1 MVELVR
7 PMVSEGK
14 AEEEPG
20 ENPNASRLV
29 GGLVSNWN
37 RDFSATLNFVPV
49 TPSLVPDLRSL
60 NSTLF
65 PMTYNERYYKE
76 VLAIDSLSRIVYW
89 GSKVAAT
96 FSCRLQVFHVN
107 DMPKIECYVMTFGVL
122 AAFRRLKI
130 GTVMLEAITE
140 YYRRRIE
147 VSRIALHVHS
157 CNQIA
162 LNFYLKHEFI
172 LMETMPDY
180 YKRLSPSSA
189 HLLHYVYAR

>member
-20 ENPNASRLV
+20 ENPNASQLV

-76 VLAIDSLSRIVYW
+76 VLAIDSLSRIGIPVSI
-89 GSKVAAT
+89 GASGND
-96 FSCRLQVFHVN
+96 SIICSILGQQGGGHVFL
-107 DMPKIECYVMTFGVL
+107 P
-122 AAFRRLKI
+122 
-130 GTVMLEAITE
+130 
-140 YYRRRIE
+140 
-147 VSRIALHVHS
+147 IAS
-157 CNQIA
+157 FPC
-162 LNFYLKHEFI
+162 
-172 LMETMPDY
+172 
-180 YKRLSPSSA
+180 
-189 HLLHYVYAR
+189 

>member
-1 MVELVR
+1 
-7 PMVSEGK
+7 
-14 AEEEPG
+14 
-20 ENPNASRLV
+20 
-29 GGLVSNWN
+29 
-37 RDFSATLNFVPV
+37 
-49 TPSLVPDLRSL
+49 
-60 NSTLF
+60 
-65 PMTYNERYYKE
+65 
-76 VLAIDSLSRIVYW
+76 
-89 GSKVAAT
+89 
-96 FSCRLQVFHVN
+96 
-107 DMPKIECYVMTFGVL
+107 MTFGVL